1 MKRLILHYEFMR
13 DVLSRDPLTIKQ
25 LADKMEAQFF
35 LNYQYVRREVDEL
48 ISLNKIK
55 KVKHNNETLLLW
67 TEESIKFD
75 YEHSKRV
82 IELDKQY
89 LQFHTVPSKVRQMK
103 LPMYVLQEL
112 GNKLADLGEKIELM
126 LEVKAICSNGV
137 WYKVKRS
144 E

>member
-1 MKRLILHYEFMR
+1 MR